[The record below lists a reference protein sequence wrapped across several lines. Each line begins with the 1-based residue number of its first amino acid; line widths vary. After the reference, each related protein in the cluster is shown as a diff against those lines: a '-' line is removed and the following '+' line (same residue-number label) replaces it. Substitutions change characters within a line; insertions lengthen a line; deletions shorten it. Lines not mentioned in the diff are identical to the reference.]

1 MGIGIARHLKRLERV
16 IVGYLEVSD
25 GPDEKARL
33 GVLEVLEKTIQV
45 AWPRY
50 LHCYYLILMGAVRIC
65 VHKQNHT
72 KKAILRY
79 RQGFLRCQAL

>member
-25 GPDEKARL
+25 GPEEKARL
-33 GVLEVLEKTIQV
+33 SILEVLERTIQV

-50 LHCYYLILMGAVRIC
+50 MQINMQIYHNKIC
-65 VHKQNHT
+65 QLSVPINRLNRSISISLFM
-72 KKAILRY
+72 A
-79 RQGFLRCQAL
+79 